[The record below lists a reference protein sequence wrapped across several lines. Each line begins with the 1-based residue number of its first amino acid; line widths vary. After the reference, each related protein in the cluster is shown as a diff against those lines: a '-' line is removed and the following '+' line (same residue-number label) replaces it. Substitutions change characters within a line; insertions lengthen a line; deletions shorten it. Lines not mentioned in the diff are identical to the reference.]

1 MQTLTSQMEH
11 ETPARCWVLILLFS
25 VLKRIE
31 VVMPL
36 LAKTYIKFICSFLSA
51 DFYCLS
57 VFLNFSL
64 HLCRFYVCFV
74 LFVCVSSLFMTLYSL
89 FVHVTI
95 IFLYFIFSSFSLKF
109 LVITF
114 SIFLHS

>member
-64 HLCRFYVCFV
+64 HLCRFYVCLFRFICLCFV
-74 LFVCVSSLFMTLYSL
+74 FVYDSLLAICARY
-89 FVHVTI
+89 H
-95 IFLYFIFSSFSLKF
+95 YFFYTSFF
-109 LVITF
+109 LVF
-114 SIFLHS
+114 P

>member
-11 ETPARCWVLILLFS
+11 ETPARCWVLILLS

-36 LAKTYIKFICSFLSA
+36 LAKTYRYIKFICSFLSA

-64 HLCRFYVCFV
+64 HLCRFYVCLFRFICLCFV
-74 LFVCVSSLFMTLYSL
+74 FVYDSLLAISARY
-89 FVHVTI
+89 H
-95 IFLYFIFSSFSLKF
+95 YFFI
-109 LVITF
+109 
-114 SIFLHS
+114 LHFF